1 VKLRRWVGCLLLGS
15 SWVGGA
21 QAQPR
26 PAADSASLAASSL
39 PANTLRAHVG
49 TDLAARLMRSTD
61 PNERLRG
68 VERAAG
74 LHAPEALALLERI
87 TASATSGGLDP
98 RLPPEGMART
108 DSRALLAAV
117 RGLAAWTDR
126 ESAQAALGGII
137 AAPSASLLVR
147 ADSGG
152 DAIEGRIARSPLGR
166 SVVDEAVGPARV
178 ELARAEAAIALAR
191 SGSPAAIDA
200 LVAIAR
206 GSSAGQRAAL
216 DALAVEPP
224 AAAVALNGVALTT
237 PGMIALAA
245 RIADLRT
252 LDAIV
257 GLVHSSDPLLRSAA
271 VTALAVAGDA
281 RDLEVAR
288 AAVQDHD
295 PRVRVAAAD
304 ALVRLNAADAEK
316 NVVALVADD
325 ATVLDG
331 LRLTH
336 DVQGDDVTKA
346 AAARAMVSA
355 DTAIRAAAMVA
366 LGRQTSTSAVGVLQT
381 LLSDPLA
388 GGDAAC
394 ALAHSPSQAA
404 MGAIEA
410 SARSAPIRRLAARA
424 YFVRR
429 YVRGERSAAMDDL
442 LSTLAR
448 SADAGDRVVG
458 GQFRFAFGI
467 TTADDALADPDPRVR
482 RAIAMSVSA
491 SRDDRATTV
500 LLGRMNREADD
511 DTRIILAGGLIE
523 GDPLAIIATST
534 LFERAQAGGP
544 DAPLAAMALGQRAG
558 NAPTQWIETLVG
570 SPDPVIRAHAARG
583 LGRSQTLDATARL
596 VQAFA
601 WETEA
606 EVRRAIVGALVAGD
620 DGRDAQGS
628 RQTIELA
635 ATLDPDPAVRWLAS
649 HDRSYG
655 KIVNGEPGR
664 EVAWIRLVAA
674 YQAELPSNAIALLV
688 RSDGTAI
695 PIAFDDDGYALVPGV
710 PAGESRLRL
719 APRLPAYSPPSP

>member
-1 VKLRRWVGCLLLGS
+1 
-15 SWVGGA
+15 
-21 QAQPR
+21 
-26 PAADSASLAASSL
+26 
-39 PANTLRAHVG
+39 
-49 TDLAARLMRSTD
+49 
-61 PNERLRG
+61 
-68 VERAAG
+68 
-74 LHAPEALALLERI
+74 
-87 TASATSGGLDP
+87 
-98 RLPPEGMART
+98 
-108 DSRALLAAV
+108 
-117 RGLAAWTDR
+117 LAAWTDR
-126 ESAQAALGGII
+126 ESAQAALAGIV
-137 AAPSASLLVR
+137 AAPLASLLVR
-147 ADSGG
+147 AESGS
-152 DAIEGRIARSPLGR
+152 DAIEGGMPGFP

-178 ELARAEAAIALAR
+178 ELARDEAAIALAR
-191 SGSPAAIDA
+191 SGRAAAIDA
-200 LVAIAR
+200 LIAIAR
-206 GSSAGQRAAL
+206 GSSRGQRAAL

-252 LDAIV
+252 LDAMV

-271 VTALAVAGDA
+271 VSALAVAGDA

-288 AAVQDHD
+288 AAAQDPD

-325 ATVLDG
+325 ATALDG
-331 LRLTH
+331 LRLTQ
-336 DVQGDDVTKA
+336 DIQGDDVTKA
-346 AAARAMVSA
+346 AAARAMASA
-355 DTAIRAAAMVA
+355 DTAIRAAAVVA

-394 ALAHSPSQAA
+394 ALAHSPSRSA

-410 SARSAPIRRLAARA
+410 SARSALTRRLAARA

-429 YVRGERSAAMDDL
+429 YVRGERSAPMDDL
-442 LSTLAR
+442 LSALAR

-458 GQFRFAFGI
+458 GQFRFAFGL
-467 TTADDALADPDPRVR
+467 TTVDEALADPDPRVR

-491 SRDDRATTV
+491 RRDDGSATA
-500 LLGRMNREADD
+500 LLARMNREVDD
-511 DTRIILAGGLIE
+511 GTRTILAGGLIE
-523 GDPLAIIATST
+523 GDPLAIVATST
-534 LFERAQAGGP
+534 LFERARAGGP

-558 NAPTQWIETLVG
+558 SAPAGWIETLVG
-570 SPDPVIRAHAARG
+570 SPDPVVRAHAARG
-583 LGRSQTLDATARL
+583 LGRSRTWDATARL

-601 WETEA
+601 WETQA
-606 EVRRAIVGALVAGD
+606 EVRRAIVAALVAGD

-628 RQTIELA
+628 RQTIDLA
-635 ATLDPDPAVRWLAS
+635 ATLDPDPGVRWLAS

-674 YQAELPSNAIALLV
+674 YQAELPSNAIALWV
-688 RSDGTAI
+688 GSDGTAI